1 MSEIEIE
8 EKCKDLKEEL
18 YGKNRYTNIRQKMDK
33 QYAKFVTVNQT
44 INQSQLFH
52 QIMNLEKQLYTP
64 EQRKSIPKFLQDK
77 IPQFK
82 A

>member
-33 QYAKFVTVNQT
+33 QYAKFVTVN
-44 INQSQLFH
+44 
-52 QIMNLEKQLYTP
+52 
-64 EQRKSIPKFLQDK
+64 
-77 IPQFK
+77 
-82 A
+82 